1 MGSNYLLDDVC
12 RLASCRLFDR
22 LETCLGEHVEILKLK
37 NTDRTKQEQFIE
49 KSTPYIPNVFIGNKH
64 TFWEE
69 NDQFMLQNYIDAM
82 EKVDFSC
89 GCKRLYLI
97 NSNLV
102 SFRVSQIHIECFDYT
117 ESDFDALN
125 IEKSGN
131 DYFYSRSNGGIKAKY
146 EKKELL
152 DLLHKTLKKIHIE
165 VEYEYGFQSDFV
177 GCSLEIEYM

>member
-125 IEKSGN
+125 IENPETTTSILGAMGELKPSM
-131 DYFYSRSNGGIKAKY
+131 
-146 EKKELL
+146 KK
-152 DLLHKTLKKIHIE
+152 KNCWIYYIRP
-165 VEYEYGFQSDFV
+165 
-177 GCSLEIEYM
+177 